1 MKIAIGITD
10 ICNHNCWFCYARSS
24 QNGEIIPADELLNFM
39 IEAGCFFTDVSFPL
53 GGGEPTAHPD
63 FEEIVSEL
71 EKRMIPYSV
80 TTNLEHPE
88 KLLNIRNGW
97 VWGSIHDPEETE
109 EIVKKLRT
117 LHANKGVNVLVMK
130 SYLPYIHD
138 IIRVIIEHKLPYI
151 LTMFKP
157 YGRAEGADHEVL
169 SHEEKVRLIRDLFMH
184 YRQPVATDSCQ
195 MLTEN
200 EFCRCGVSWVTIS
213 ADRTVR
219 PNSFYCGISIQKLSL
234 ESFIEAYKAIP
245 KRVHNIRR

>member
-10 ICNHNCWFCYARSS
+10 ICTHNCWFCYARSS
-24 QNGEIIPADELLNFM
+24 QNGQVIPADELLSFM
-39 IEAGCFFTDVSFPL
+39 IDARRFFTDVSFPL
-53 GGGEPTAHPD
+53 GGGEPTAHPAIED
-63 FEEIVSEL
+63 IVSEL

-88 KLLNIRNGW
+88 KLFNIRNGW
-97 VWGSIHDPEETE
+97 VWGSIHHPGETE
-109 EIVKKLRT
+109 EIIKKLRS

-130 SYLPYIHD
+130 SYLLHIYD
-138 IIRVIIEHKLPYI
+138 IVRIITEYRLPYV

-157 YGRAEGADHEVL
+157 YGKAEGADHEML

-213 ADRTVR
+213 ADKTVR
-219 PNSFYCGISIQKLSL
+219 PNSFYDGVKIQKLDV
-234 ESFIEAYKAIP
+234 ESFIEAYRVIP
-245 KRVHNIRR
+245 KRVHGMRR